1 MIPRSFI
8 YQELMDRTAVIMHG
22 AIWPVVG
29 RKTNQNYFRW
39 YTKTFGIEKGKELK
53 DLQEDYKERCEHSTK
68 TQDPEIVNFFINH
81 VIRNKQE
88 RKEKNLEEWARDYFV
103 CCNSLFEIKN
113 GKQPNHEILIQ
124 GKSYNIDRKIMT
136 LGEMEQNTTKPQEY
150 ENRVVT
156 IAQQQKYYDRNEKLG
171 IEKAEG
177 KFYIHKIN
185 EPYALYERKNGKH
198 YGFGRAKIGV
208 EVENADGEVVW
219 HDAVVMNE
227 YMHPAL
233 KGNEAYQK
241 ICTGTFSFDNI
252 RRKYGDK
259 GKQIRVALEEARRML
274 ERGYFSQQ
282 GSWNELTEEK
292 YKELELQNTKG
303 WRITNT

>member
-1 MIPRSFI
+1 MPRSFI
-8 YQELMDRTAVIMHG
+8 YQELTDRTAVIMHG
-22 AIWPVVG
+22 TIWQVTG
-29 RKTNQNYFRW
+29 RRANQDYLRW
-39 YTKTFGIEKGKELK
+39 YTKTFGIEKVKELK
-53 DLQEDYKERCEHSTK
+53 ELQEDYRERYK
-68 TQDPEIVNFFINH
+68 QNTQDFDIANFFLNQ

-88 RKEKNLEEWARDYFV
+88 RKEKTLEEWVGNYFV
-103 CCNSLFEIKN
+103 CSNSLFEIKN
-113 GKQPNHEILIQ
+113 GRQPTHEILIQ
-124 GKSYNIDRKIMT
+124 GKSYSIDRKIMT
-136 LGEMEQNTTKPQEY
+136 LEEMEQDITKPKEY
-150 ENRVVT
+150 ESRIIA
-156 IAQQQKYYDRNEKLG
+156 IAQQQRYYDRNEKLG
-171 IEKAEG
+171 IEKVGG
-177 KFYIHKIN
+177 KSYIHTIT
-185 EPYALYERKNGKH
+185 EPYALYERKNGRH

-208 EVENADGEVVW
+208 EVESVDGEIVW

-233 KGNEAYQK
+233 KGNEPYQK

-252 RRKYGDK
+252 RRKYGAK

-292 YKELELQNTKG
+292 YKELELQNTRG